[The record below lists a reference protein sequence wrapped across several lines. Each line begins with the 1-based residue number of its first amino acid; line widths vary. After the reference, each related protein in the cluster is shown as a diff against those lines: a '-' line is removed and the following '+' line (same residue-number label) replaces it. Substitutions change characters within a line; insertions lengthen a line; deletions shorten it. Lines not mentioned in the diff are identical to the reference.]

1 MAIVNQAL
9 EDASEAFA
17 VAEEAY
23 MAHLNIAIKPGE
35 ALTIAWVNELD
46 RLKAETVAK
55 ENAWRALI
63 AKVHGVTLPAI
74 HA

>member
-1 MAIVNQAL
+1 MSTTKQAL

-17 VAEEAY
+17 AAEEAY
-23 MAHLNIAIKPGE
+23 MAHLNVAINPGTS
-35 ALTIAWVNELD
+35 LTAAWANELH
-46 RLKAETVAK
+46 RLKVETVAK

-63 AKVHGVTLPAI
+63 AKVHGMTLPAI

>member
-23 MAHLNIAIKPGE
+23 MAHLNMAIKPGK
-35 ALTIAWVNELD
+35 ALTVEWVDELD

-55 ENAWRALI
+55 ESAWRALI
-63 AKVHGVTLPAI
+63 ATVHGVALPPI